1 MKNLKNAK
9 ISGSGDTEKE
19 VFRELVETVF
29 LFIHEHYAEY
39 GSILKDYDINYTQ
52 YVTLIT
58 VYMHGVLGEGDMARM
73 LYITPSTMSRM
84 VFALEER
91 GWLKTTRDKADRRKV
106 LVALSDTGKRR
117 MRGMRDKQAEVLA
130 RRVQG
135 LGEEQR
141 EDVYRVAEFVN
152 NALRYMITPQA
163 GGTGKEDT

>member
-9 ISGSGDTEKE
+9 ISGGGDKEKE

-58 VYMHGVLGEGDMARM
+58 VYMHGTLVEGDLAKM

-84 VFALEER
+84 VFGLEER
-91 GWLKTTRDKADRRKV
+91 GWLKTARDRADRRRV
-106 LVALSDTGKRR
+106 LVMLSDTGKRR

-130 RRVQG
+130 RRVQS

-152 NALRYMITPQA
+152 NALRYMISTPE
-163 GGTGKEDT
+163 TDRE